1 MGLSGAPTRAA
12 EARVPRRSAGAS
24 RAALAAGLLSA
35 VLGGALLGLADSHHA
50 VAADR
55 LPEGGRAAPA
65 LPAETAAPT
74 PAPPPAVDPTATGVP
89 EPTPTAPT
97 APPTSPAPTE
107 APAPI
112 PSDTG
117 DAIPSPSTE
126 PSANPTAPVES
137 SPAVVAE
144 RPATPPAVQDSGI
157 SLISLL
163 LAVAALLAAGAALW
177 WWRPGPR
184 VRGTALAA
192 PLEPVAE
199 PAPAVGPAGGPAPA
213 GFTPMLIALGEAMV
227 DSGFAVAAAQTNLH
241 QIARAHGV
249 TNAEIV
255 VLPTALFITV
265 PGAEPVETAVAAA
278 GVAPLRLDQIDAVSR
293 LTAEAAQSG
302 TDPHR
307 LTAEVKRIRA
317 APPPFGPLARTVG
330 YAALCAGLAL
340 VLRGSALDIAVAAAL
355 GTAVGALQL
364 YAPRLTT
371 ASRAVLPVLSAFGVS
386 TAVFLLAG
394 TDLNL
399 GILAPLVAPLV
410 TFLPGALLT
419 TAAIELSTG
428 QMLSGAGRLATGA
441 MQLVLLALG
450 IVAGAQ
456 LVGVPA
462 TEVTASAA
470 TPLGDVAPWVGV
482 AVFGIGVVVHNCAR
496 LSSLGWILLV
506 LYVAYGGQVIGGLL
520 LGGTLS
526 AFVGALAMA
535 PVAAYVATQRG
546 GPPTQVSFLPA
557 FWLLV
562 PGALG
567 LIGVT
572 QLIGADGGEALAS
585 LTTTVATMVAIA
597 MGVLIGLAVGDS
609 VSGGAEASR
618 VESDDGLPA

>member
-1 MGLSGAPTRAA
+1 M
-12 EARVPRRSAGAS
+12 
-24 RAALAAGLLSA
+24 
-35 VLGGALLGLADSHHA
+35 
-50 VAADR
+50 
-55 LPEGGRAAPA
+55 
-65 LPAETAAPT
+65 
-74 PAPPPAVDPTATGVP
+74 
-89 EPTPTAPT
+89 
-97 APPTSPAPTE
+97 
-107 APAPI
+107 
-112 PSDTG
+112 
-117 DAIPSPSTE
+117 
-126 PSANPTAPVES
+126 
-137 SPAVVAE
+137 
-144 RPATPPAVQDSGI
+144 I
-157 SLISLL
+157 SVL

-184 VRGTALAA
+184 ARGTALAA
-192 PLEPVAE
+192 PLEPITE
-199 PAPAVGPAGGPAPA
+199 PAPAVGPTGAPAPA

-278 GVAPLRLDQIDAVSR
+278 GVAQLRLDQIDAVSR

-302 TDPHR
+302 SDPNR

-317 APPPFGPLARTVG
+317 APPPFGPLARTAG
-330 YAALCAGLAL
+330 YAALCAGLAM
-340 VLRGSALDIAVAAAL
+340 VLRGSALDIAVAVVL

-371 ASRAVLPVLSAFGVS
+371 ASRAVLPVLSAFAVS

-470 TPLGDVAPWVGV
+470 TPLGDLAPWVGV

-506 LYVAYGGQVIGGLL
+506 LYVAYGGQVIGGLF
-520 LGGTLS
+520 LGGDP
-526 AFVGALAMA
+526 VGLRRRPGDGAGRR
-535 PVAAYVATQRG
+535 VRRDAARRAADPGQ
-546 GPPTQVSFLPA
+546 LPA
-557 FWLLV
+557 RVLAARARSARARRRH
-562 PGALG
+562 P
-567 LIGVT
+567 
-572 QLIGADGGEALAS
+572 ADRRGRSRAPS
-585 LTTTVATMVAIA
+585 PRWRPPRRRWWRSPS
-597 MGVLIGLAVGDS
+597 GVLIGLAVGDS
-609 VSGGAEASR
+609 VSGRSSR
-618 VESDDGLPA
+618 PRAG

>member
-1 MGLSGAPTRAA
+1 MRRG
-12 EARVPRRSAGAS
+12 PRRV
-24 RAALAAGLLSA
+24 AAA
-35 VLGGALLGLADSHHA
+35 VAPALLGAALLGMA
-50 VAADR
+50 VTTAAAADR
-55 LPEGGRAAPA
+55 PSRAVLAVPAA
-65 LPAETAAPT
+65 LPAETATPVPAPPADPTPTDTGAPT
-74 PAPPPAVDPTATGVP
+74 PSATAIPTDA
-89 EPTPTAPT
+89 
-97 APPTSPAPTE
+97 PTSPAPTDPGTATPTPTE
-107 APAPI
+107 TSSQVPT
-112 PSDTG
+112 PS
-117 DAIPSPSTE
+117 AE
-126 PSANPTAPVES
+126 PSA
-137 SPAVVAE
+137 SPAPSAE
-144 RPATPPAVQDSGI
+144 PSASVTQVRPAQPPAVSDSGI
-157 SLISLL
+157 SWISVL

-177 WWRPGPR
+177 WWRPGRR
-184 VRGTALAA
+184 VQGTELAA
-192 PLEPVAE
+192 PLVPITEPT
-199 PAPAVGPAGGPAPA
+199 PAVGPTGAPAPA

-278 GVAPLRLDQIDAVSR
+278 GVAQLRLDQIDAVSR

-302 TDPHR
+302 SDPIR
-307 LTAEVKRIRA
+307 LTAEVKRIRS

-340 VLRGSALDIAVAAAL
+340 VLRGSALDIAVAVVL

-371 ASRAVLPVLSAFGVS
+371 ASRAVLPVLSAFAVS

-428 QMLSGAGRLATGA
+428 QMLSGSGRLATGA

-470 TPLGDVAPWVGV
+470 TPLGEVAPWVGV
-482 AVFGIGVVVHNCAR
+482 AVFGVGVVVHNCAR

-506 LYVAYGGQVIGGLL
+506 LYVAYGAQVIGGLF
-520 LGGTLS
+520 LGATLS
-526 AFVGALAMA
+526 AFVGALVMA
-535 PVAAYVATQRG
+535 PVATYVATQRG

-567 LIGVT
+567 LVGVT
-572 QLIGADGGEALAS
+572 QLIGADSIDALAT
-585 LTTTVATMVAIA
+585 LAATAATMVAIA
-597 MGVLIGLAVGDS
+597 LGVLIGLAAGES
-609 VSGGAEASR
+609 VSGR
-618 VESDDGLPA
+618 VTRQRAR

>member
-1 MGLSGAPTRAA
+1 MRRSTRRAAAAVAPT
-12 EARVPRRSAGAS
+12 
-24 RAALAAGLLSA
+24 LLG
-35 VLGGALLGLADSHHA
+35 VALLGMAVTAASATGGASLA
-50 VAADR
+50 
-55 LPEGGRAAPA
+55 GPA
-65 LPAETAAPT
+65 LPAETAAPVPAPPADPTPTDT
-74 PAPPPAVDPTATGVP
+74 PAPPTL
-89 EPTPTAPT
+89 EPTPTDAPT
-97 APPTSPAPTE
+97 SAPPTEPGSATPTPTDSASQAPT
-107 APAPI
+107 
-112 PSDTG
+112 PS
-117 DAIPSPSTE
+117 AE
-126 PSANPTAPVES
+126 PSASPTPSAEP
-137 SPAVVAE
+137 SPA
-144 RPATPPAVQDSGI
+144 ATPVRAAQPPAVQDSGI
-157 SLISLL
+157 SWISVL
-163 LAVAALLAAGAALW
+163 LAVVALLAAGAALW
-177 WWRPGPR
+177 WWRPGAR

-199 PAPAVGPAGGPAPA
+199 PEQAPGPAGGTPPA
-213 GFTPMLIALGEAMV
+213 GLTPMLIALGEAMV

-249 TNAEIV
+249 ANAEIV

-265 PGAEPVETAVAAA
+265 PGAQPVETAVAAA
-278 GVAPLRLDQIDAVSR
+278 GVAPLRLDQIDAISR

-302 TDPHR
+302 SDPDR
-307 LTAEVKRIRA
+307 LTAEVKRIRS

-330 YAALCAGLAL
+330 YAALCAGLAM
-340 VLRGSALDIAVAAAL
+340 VLRGSALDIAVAMVL
-355 GTAVGALQL
+355 GVAVGSLQL
-364 YAPRLTT
+364 YAPRLST
-371 ASRAVLPVLSAFGVS
+371 ASRAVLPVLSAFAVS

-428 QMLSGAGRLATGA
+428 QMLSGAGRLATGS
-441 MQLVLLALG
+441 MQLLLLALG

-462 TEVTASAA
+462 TEVVSVAP
-470 TPLGDVAPWVGV
+470 TPLGDLAAWIGV
-482 AVFGIGVVVHNCAR
+482 AVFGVGVVVHNCAR

-506 LYVAYGGQVIGGLL
+506 LYVAFGGQVIGGLF

-526 AFVGALAMA
+526 AFAGALAMA

-567 LIGVT
+567 LVGVT
-572 QLIGADGGEALAS
+572 QLIGADRVSALNS
-585 LTTTVATMVAIA
+585 LATTAATMIAIA
-597 MGVLIGLAVGDS
+597 LGVLIGLAVGDS
-609 VSGGAEASR
+609 VGGRSR
-618 VESDDGLPA
+618 RAQAG